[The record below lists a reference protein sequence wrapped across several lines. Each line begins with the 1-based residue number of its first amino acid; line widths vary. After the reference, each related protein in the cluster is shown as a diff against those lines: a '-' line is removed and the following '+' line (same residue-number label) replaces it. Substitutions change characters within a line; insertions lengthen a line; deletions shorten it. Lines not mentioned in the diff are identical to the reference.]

1 MFAIQRS
8 TCVLKGRRNVCLVLL
23 AALVAL
29 AALAGSTSRDASAEG
44 GDASTVIVELQG
56 EPAAV
61 YSARA
66 RQQGRNVSTEE
77 LQAYRS
83 RLAAEQDKFLASLAE
98 RGVAAALATQ
108 GVKGYDGQLAATV
121 PLRYT
126 LVYNGLALN
135 VPAASVEALRAM
147 PEVRSVKP
155 NEVLYTALDHSVG
168 YINAPQVYGAVKELS
183 QFDNLREG
191 FEGQGVNI
199 AVLDTGIDWTH
210 PMFGGDP
217 TPPRLGVA
225 PSVAAVNT
233 NQKVIYNLPLTDIAA
248 NDGFGHGT
256 HVASTAAGY
265 LAQHPGA
272 DGLPATADDIRLH
285 GVAPQ
290 AKLMSYTVC
299 SNTRSIPGSLGLPS
313 VGGCEA
319 ADIILALEDA
329 VSPFTLTLQPKPVAH
344 VINLSLGGSGG
355 PDNVTA
361 VACSNA
367 ALTGATVVA
376 SSGNSGPGEGTT
388 GSPAAGVHVVSVG
401 ATTHPGVAGASF
413 SASVPGG
420 RDGMNVNQ
428 LEGSAAAPAT
438 LTNNYVFCNFAD
450 TPDQVPDSV
459 RGKIALIRRGS
470 TVDGGA
476 AGTGLFAN
484 KVTQVAAKGAAA
496 ALIYNN
502 VDGELSGVTTYAST
516 IPVFGLSKANGE
528 YLRSIIGSDAAGA
541 VSAKQV
547 TIKRSS
553 GAFMGEVGG
562 FSSRGPVRGLGQ
574 VKPDISAPGVAVLAA
589 VPPGSL
595 LGAIGTLEGTPNY
608 AHLDG
613 TSMSAPHATGVA
625 ALIKQAHPD
634 WTPDVIRTAMI
645 NTATNLR
652 SSAGSPK
659 ADGPATADSIIA
671 QGGGLVDVPEAVRAR
686 ALMGVTGDGV
696 TKPGILGSH
705 SYGEVPVINSR
716 VTHASPVSV
725 TVRDLSGQG
734 GTYEL
739 GVANNRDLQLAGIGV
754 SLSRQSVTLPPG
766 GEATFTVNAAVDGDL
781 LRDTMAAKTAGS
793 QVTFEKIQMQW
804 FVTARRAD
812 GGEAIRMPFFFRPGP
827 SMPAEPIVA
836 TEVVTDIM
844 PAGDAGAQRDTLG
857 FQPELEGATY
867 KDIPFDVDASTFRVE
882 ALTEWTQVAESGQPD
897 LDYQLL
903 GPDGEVVTQSG
914 NGVGPEYVNVTVTRP
929 GTYTHRVIGFSNA
942 ATEFTV
948 TTTLTKGPTPPAL
961 SSIAGEFTD
970 NQNRQVDFDGAF
982 TLAWQPEGNE
992 RSYEVERSADGG
1004 QTWNLIATP
1013 AAGAS
1018 SLALTGQPDGEL
1030 LYRVRGLH
1038 DGQVGFYVT
1047 PAGAAQA
1054 VLVDRRTLVDITNSV
1069 QSAMSNV
1076 SFASGVFQLDL
1087 SLTNAT
1093 ANTYLPRV
1101 ELRVVSVSSASGT
1114 VRVAN
1119 ADNGGAGTSAS
1130 PALFDYSNGLGADQT
1145 FAAGET
1151 TAARTLRFSD
1161 PRAELFTYDI
1171 QVTAYQRASGA
1182 GGGASSAASS
1192 GGGAG
1197 SGTSSS
1203 GLSPTSLLRVTA
1215 DPLTKT
1221 VSVRLVGVL
1230 R

>member
-1 MFAIQRS
+1 MSAIERRTFRFA
-8 TCVLKGRRNVCLVLL
+8 GRKAACLLAAVLL
-23 AALVAL
+23 ALSAFVGSSFRG
-29 AALAGSTSRDASAEG
+29 AAAAG
-44 GDASTVIVELQG
+44 GDPVTVIVQLKG
-56 EPAAV
+56 EPGAV
-61 YSARA
+61 YAARA
-66 RQQGRNVSTEE
+66 RQQGRAVSAEE

-83 RLAAEQDKFLASLAE
+83 QGAAEQDKFLASLAS
-98 RGVAAALATQ
+98 RGVAAELAAR
-108 GVKGYDGQLAATV
+108 GVKNTDGSLAATV

-126 LVYNGLALN
+126 LVYNGLALK
-135 VPAASVEALRAM
+135 VPAASVDALKAM
-147 PEVRSVKP
+147 PEVRGVQP
-155 NEVLYTALDHSVG
+155 NQMLYTALDQSVG
-168 YINAPQVYGAVKELS
+168 YINAPKVYGAVKEVS

-191 FEGQGVNI
+191 YEGQGINI

-225 PSVAAVNT
+225 PPVAAANT
-233 NQKVIYNLPLTDIAA
+233 NQKVIYYLPLTDIAA

-272 DGLPATADDIRLH
+272 DGLPGTPDDIRLH

-299 SNTRSIPGSLGLPS
+299 SNIRSIPGSLGLPS

-319 ADIILALEDA
+319 ADTMMALEDA

-344 VINLSLGGSGG
+344 IINLSLGGSGG
-355 PDNVTA
+355 PDNATA

-388 GSPAAGVHVVSVG
+388 GSPAAGVHVISVG

-413 SASVPGG
+413 SASVAGG
-420 RDGMNVNQ
+420 RDGMNLNQ
-428 LEGSAAAPAT
+428 LEGSSAPPAT
-438 LTNNYVFCNFAD
+438 MTNNYVYCNFAD

-484 KVTQVAAKGAAA
+484 KVTQVAAKGAVAA
-496 ALIYNN
+496 VIYNN

-516 IPVFGLSKANGE
+516 IPVFGLSKDNGE
-528 YLRSIIGSDAAGA
+528 YLRSIIGSAAAGA
-541 VSAKQV
+541 VSAKQLTV
-547 TIKRSS
+547 KKVSA
-553 GAFMGEVGG
+553 AFMGQMGD

-634 WTPDVIRTAMI
+634 WTPDVIRTVMI

-652 SSAGSPK
+652 SSAGAPK
-659 ADGPATADSIIA
+659 ADGPGTADSIIA
-671 QGGGLVDVPEAVRAR
+671 QGGGLVDVPEAVRAK

-696 TKPGILGSH
+696 EKPGILGSH
-705 SYGEVPVINSR
+705 SYGEVPLVNSR
-716 VTHASPVSV
+716 VSHTSPVTV

-739 GVANNRDLQLAGIGV
+739 GVANNRDLQIAGIGV
-754 SLSRQSVTLPPG
+754 SLSQQSVNLPAG
-766 GEATFTVNAAVDGDL
+766 GEATFTVNATFDGNQ
-781 LRDTMAAKTAGS
+781 LREMMVAKTQGT
-793 QVTFEKIQMQW
+793 QVAFEKIQMQW
-804 FVTARRAD
+804 FVTARRSD
-812 GGEAIRMPFFFRPGP
+812 GAESLRMPFFFRPGP
-827 SMPAEPIVA
+827 AMPAEPIIA
-836 TEVVTDIM
+836 TDVVTDIM
-844 PAGDAGAQRDTLG
+844 PAGDAGAQRDAAG
-857 FQPELEGATY
+857 FQPELDGATY
-867 KDIPFDVDASTFRVE
+867 KDIPFEVDASTFRVQ

-914 NGVGPEYVNVTVTRP
+914 NGVGPEYVDLTVTRP
-929 GTYTHRVIGFSNA
+929 GTYTHRVIGYSNA

-948 TTTLTKGPTPPAL
+948 TTTLTKGSPPPAL
-961 SSIAGEFTD
+961 GAIGGEFTD
-970 NQNRQVDFDGAF
+970 AEGRQVDFDGAF
-982 TLAWQPEGNE
+982 KLSWQGTGAE
-992 RSYEVERSADGG
+992 RGYEVERSSDGG
-1004 QTWNLIATP
+1004 QNWQTIATL
-1013 AAGAS
+1013 GADAQ
-1018 SLALTGQPDGEL
+1018 SLALTDQPDGAQQ
-1030 LYRVRGLH
+1030 YRVRALTPGKI
-1038 DGQVGFYVT
+1038 GFYVT
-1047 PAGAAQA
+1047 PGSAAQS
-1054 VLVDRRTLVDITNSV
+1054 VLVDRRSLVDITSAV
-1069 QSAMSNV
+1069 QTAMSNV
-1076 SFASGVFQLDL
+1076 TFSGGVFQFDL
-1087 SLTNAT
+1087 NMTNPT
-1093 ANTYLPRV
+1093 AGAYLPRV
-1101 ELRVVSVSSASGT
+1101 ELKVVGVNSASGT

-1119 ADNGGAGTSAS
+1119 ADNGGAGTAAS
-1130 PALFDYSNGLGADQT
+1130 PASFDYSNALGPDQM

-1151 TAARTLRFSD
+1151 TAARTLKFSD
-1161 PRAELFTYDI
+1161 PKAELFTYDI
-1171 QVTAYQRASGA
+1171 QVTAFQRASGA
-1182 GGGASSAASS
+1182 ASGAAAGGDTSGAQAGATSRSGSA
-1192 GGGAG
+1192 
-1197 SGTSSS
+1197 
-1203 GLSPTSLLRVTA
+1203 PTALLRFTA
-1215 DPLTKT
+1215 NPLTKS
-1221 VSVRLVGVL
+1221 VSVQLVKAL